1 MESGT
6 RVCRRAYAAIAWV
19 FVAGILTQVFLIGLT
34 FLGGRPNLQTHAGLG
49 HGLAIAPLMM
59 VALAYAG
66 RLPRPM
72 KLFTWLALVVYVLL
86 SERSVGAGETIDI
99 PRNVPHYFWNDGNE
113 EAHAIQE
120 FRPALNIEDFFDT
133 YFALARAGKLTEK
146 GIPPNL
152 FHMAVLI
159 QEFDQVIRVMNP
171 PRLVQLLL
179 ITLAPFGRL
188 LGYRGIYPRREGEIT

>member
-1 MESGT
+1 MAKSGSEIVNSRTGQRTIFLQTATDTQGAYFRMESFHPPGQPAEPEH
-6 RVCRRAYAAIAWV
+6 VHP
-19 FVAGILTQVFLIGLT
+19 F
-34 FLGGRPNLQTHAGLG
+34 QTSHCEVLS
-49 HGLAIAPLMM
+49 
-59 VALAYAG
+59 G
-66 RLPRPM
+66 RLHFRIAD
-72 KLFTWLALVVYVLL
+72 T
-86 SERSVGAGETIDI
+86 ERIVSAGETLDI

-159 QEFDQVIRVMNP
+159 QEFDQVIQLMNP
-171 PRLVQLLL
+171 PRVVQRLLML
-179 ITLAPFGRL
+179 LAPCGRL
-188 LGYRGIYPRREGEIT
+188 LGYRATYPESSGKPA